1 MKSRFLILSAL
12 CLFSLQFC
20 LAQETQL
27 LSIPEAVHLALENS
41 DGAKIINSQVTTSEH
56 EVQVAKAL
64 QYPDFTVGGQYRHL
78 TRIDFASE
86 INMDP
91 STEIEATEGVSI
103 PNVNQ
108 LMMGNLDISMPIFSG
123 FKIKNTIE
131 ASKNLH
137 TASTYKAKNNNEKL
151 ALQTINLYI
160 NLYKAEQ
167 SIHLFEDNLISA
179 KQRVTDFTNM
189 EENGILARNDLLKAQ
204 LQESQV
210 SISLENAKKTK
221 NILNYRLVT
230 LLKLPEQ
237 TIVETISDNF
247 GMAPTSVE
255 TDSIYRSDLE
265 ALKYQELATENQIK
279 IAKGNYYPS
288 IGLVGGYMAV
298 DIPNAF
304 TLTNAMNIG
313 VGVTYNLSDI
323 FKNKSEVEVAKS
335 KADELKYTID
345 KATDD
350 IKIEIE
356 NASQEYQLAYK
367 KLALYA
373 KSEEQAIENYRIVKD
388 KFDNGLADTND
399 TLEADL
405 EQLQAK
411 INLAFAKADISQKYY
426 ELLTA
431 QGQLTSLINN

>member
-1 MKSRFLILSAL
+1 MKSRFLVFAVLGILYT
-12 CLFSLQFC
+12 LQSQ
-20 LAQETQL
+20 AQQTKP
-27 LSIPEAVHLALENS
+27 LSIPEAVYLVLENS
-41 DGAKIINSQVTTSEH
+41 DGSKISNAKIATSEY
-56 EVQVAKAL
+56 EVQTAKAL
-64 QYPDFTVGGQYRHL
+64 QYPDVTVGGQYRQL
-78 TRIDFASE
+78 TNVDFSSDLLTDE
-86 INMDP
+86 TSGSTTIPDINQFM
-91 STEIEATEGVSI
+91 V
-103 PNVNQ
+103 
-108 LMMGNLDISMPIFSG
+108 GNLDITMPLFSG

-137 TASTYKAKNNNEKL
+137 TATTYQAKNTNEKL

-160 NLYKAEQ
+160 SLYKAEQ
-167 SIHLFEDNLISA
+167 SVLLFEENLVSA

-189 EENGILARNDLLKAQ
+189 EKNGILARNDLLKAQ
-204 LQESQV
+204 LQVSQV
-210 SISLENAKKTK
+210 EISLADAKKTK

-230 LLKLPEQ
+230 LLKLPEG
-237 TIVETISDNF
+237 TILETISDNF
-247 GMAPTSVE
+247 GISPTTVE
-255 TDSIYRSDLE
+255 TDSIYRNDLE

-279 IAKGNYYPS
+279 IAEGNYYPT
-288 IGLVGGYMAV
+288 IGIVGGYMAV

-313 VGVTYNLSDI
+313 VGISYNISDI
-323 FKNKSEVEVAKS
+323 FKNKSEVAVAKS

-350 IKIEIE
+350 IKVEIE
-356 NASQEYQLAYK
+356 NANQEYQLAFK
-367 KLALYA
+367 KLELYA

-405 EQLQAK
+405 GQLQAK
-411 INLAFAKADISQKYY
+411 INMAFAKANISQKYY

-431 QGQLTSLINN
+431 QGQLTTLINN

>member
-1 MKSRFLILSAL
+1 MKSRFLVCAVLSIFYAL
-12 CLFSLQFC
+12 QVQ
-20 LAQETQL
+20 AQQTKP
-27 LSIPEAVHLALENS
+27 LSIPEAVHLVLENS
-41 DGAKIINSQVTTSEH
+41 DGSKISNATITTSEH
-56 EVQVAKAL
+56 EVQTAKAL
-64 QYPDFTVGGQYRHL
+64 QYPDVTVGGQYRQL
-78 TRIDFASE
+78 TRVDFSSDLLTDE
-86 INMDP
+86 TSG
-91 STEIEATEGVSI
+91 STTI
-103 PNVNQ
+103 PNVDQ

-131 ASKNLH
+131 ASKNIH
-137 TASTYKAKNNNEKL
+137 TATTYKAKDNDEKL

-167 SIHLFEDNLISA
+167 SMALFEENLISA

-189 EENGILARNDLLKAQ
+189 EQNGILARNDLLKAQ
-204 LQESQV
+204 LQVSQV
-210 SISLENAKKTK
+210 EISLADAKKTK

-230 LLKLPEQ
+230 LLKLPED
-237 TIVETISDNF
+237 TIIETISDNF
-247 GMAPTSVE
+247 GISPTTVE
-255 TDSIYRSDLE
+255 TDSIYRNDLE

-279 IAKGNYYPS
+279 IAQGNYYPT
-288 IGLVGGYMAV
+288 IGIVGGYMAV

-313 VGVTYNLSDI
+313 VGISYNISDI
-323 FKNKSEVEVAKS
+323 FKNKSEVAVAKS

-350 IKIEIE
+350 IKVEIE
-356 NASQEYQLAYK
+356 NANQEYQLAFK
-367 KLALYA
+367 KLELYE

-405 EQLQAK
+405 GQLQAK
-411 INLAFAKADISQKYY
+411 INMAFAKANISQKYY

-431 QGQLTSLINN
+431 QGQLTTLINN